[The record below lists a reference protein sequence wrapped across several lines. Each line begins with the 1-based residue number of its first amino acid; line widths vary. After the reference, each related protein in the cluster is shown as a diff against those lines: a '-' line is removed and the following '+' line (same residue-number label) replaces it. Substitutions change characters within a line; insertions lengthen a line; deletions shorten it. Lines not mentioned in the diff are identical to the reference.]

1 MVKVENK
8 ETLRL
13 LTSRFMKMNRAR
25 NVIAVIA
32 IILTSLLFTSL
43 FVGSVSMIL
52 SKRATEIK
60 QFMDS
65 AHASAQNLS
74 EEDAKRLQQTIEQSE
89 DVKRYGSGIFLGAG
103 MDERFGFSVE
113 VRYADENTAK
123 SFNCLPTTG
132 RLPEKENE
140 VALSSMVLESL
151 GVTPKIGE
159 EVTLTWEVNPMLK
172 QYKTDTFK
180 ICGFWQGDKAVLGQM
195 VWVSEAY
202 AKENRYPVTQEE
214 LENGIYNG
222 GKEYFL
228 WYKNLWNL
236 EKKTEKISKAA
247 GFTRAGTGMEVNP
260 AYNLFE
266 EDSFSFSSLIIMIL
280 FVILAGYLI
289 IYNIFNISVKT
300 DIRAYGLLKNVG
312 TTGKQLKK
320 IVRMQAWRLSA
331 IGIPIGLLCGYLAGL
346 CMAPSLTADAEISAQ
361 AGQTA
366 QTVVSANPL
375 IFLAA
380 ALLTLLTVYL
390 SSLQACK
397 MVERVSPVEALRLAE
412 GEQSHRK
419 IKKNTSVT
427 WWGMAVQNVLRNWK
441 KGLIVMLSIA
451 LSMVVVNCIVMLV
464 QGYDFDSYRKVL
476 LASDFQLDQ
485 MTGSLLNTNFN
496 GITPEIKEILDECP
510 DSAKTGYVY
519 YSEETHK
526 MEPELLKT
534 WEAFADKYEKNW
546 NDYEKQ
552 VWEEAKASNTVSVHF
567 LGISESVFD
576 KLEWRGEKCSW
587 DTFKS
592 GNYVLVDYGN
602 KYAER
607 PVSYYQTGGIF
618 QMDYKNGNQKD
629 YEVIGEALMP
639 YALDYPYADCIYITV
654 LVPEE
659 EYITQTGNESAMYA
673 AIDAKKGED
682 KQIKEYID
690 KNILKENDMIN
701 VFSVLDMKESFQR
714 YVSKYYMIGS
724 FLVVILAFIGIM
736 NFFNTTATSVI
747 SRKKELALLEV
758 VGMTKKQVS
767 KMLVT
772 EGFLYLGGAFVI
784 AVLLIVFGAKQILV
798 NTLGTAFFFRL
809 HLTIVPCVLMIPILV
824 GIAYVI
830 PKYQFEKMSR
840 ESIVERIRKE

>member
-13 LTSRFMKMNRAR
+13 LTKRFMKMNRAR
-25 NVIAVIA
+25 NIIAVIA
-32 IILTSLLFTSL
+32 IMLTSLLFTSL

-65 AHASAQNLS
+65 SHAIAQNLS
-74 EEDAKRLQQTIEQSE
+74 EEDAERLQKTIEQDE
-89 DVKRYGSGIFLGAG
+89 DVERYGSGIFLGAG

-113 VRYADENTAK
+113 VRYADENMAE

-140 VALSSMVLESL
+140 VAVSSLVLEAL

-172 QYKTDTFK
+172 QYKTDTFQ

-222 GKEYFL
+222 GKEYSV

-236 EKKTEKISKAA
+236 EKKTENISKTA
-247 GFTRAGTGMEVNP
+247 GFTKAGTGLEINP

-266 EDSFSFSSLIIMIL
+266 EDSFSFTSFIVMVL

-320 IVRMQAWRLSA
+320 IVRMQAWKLSA
-331 IGIPIGLLCGYLAGL
+331 VGIPIGLIFGYLAGL
-346 CMAPSLTADAEISAQ
+346 CMAPSLTADAQISAQ
-361 AGQTA
+361 AGKTA

-380 ALLTLLTVYL
+380 ILLTLLTVYL

-464 QGYDFDSYRKVL
+464 QGYDFDSFRKVF

-485 MTGSLLNTNFN
+485 MTGSLSNTNFN
-496 GITPEIKEILDECP
+496 GITPEIKEILNKCP
-510 DSAKTGYVY
+510 QSEKTGYVY
-519 YSEETHK
+519 YSEERHK
-526 MEPELLKT
+526 MEPALLKT
-534 WEAFADKYEKNW
+534 WETLAEKNKENW
-546 NDYEKQ
+546 TDYEKQ
-552 VWEEAKASNTVSVHF
+552 IWEETKADNMVKVHF
-567 LGISESVFD
+567 LGISEAVFD
-576 KLEWRGEKCSW
+576 MLEWKGEKCSW
-587 DTFKS
+587 NTFKS
-592 GNYVLVDYGN
+592 GDYVIVDYSD
-602 KYAER
+602 KYTEQ
-607 PVSYYQTGGIF
+607 PVSYYQSGETFKMEYG
-618 QMDYKNGNQKD
+618 NGKQKD
-629 YEVIGEALMP
+629 YGVIGEAMMP
-639 YALDYPYADCIYITV
+639 YSLDYPYADSVYITV
-654 LVPEE
+654 MVPEE
-659 EYITQTGNESAMYA
+659 EYITQTENQSAMYA

-682 KQIKEYID
+682 KQVKEYID
-690 KNILKENDMIN
+690 KNVLKENDMIN
-701 VFSVLDMKESFQR
+701 VFSVLDMKASFR
-714 YVSKYYMIGS
+714 RFVSKYYMIGS

-758 VGMTKKQVS
+758 VGMTKKQIS
-767 KMLVT
+767 KMLVA
-772 EGFLYLGGAFVI
+772 EGFLYLGGAFMI
-784 AVLLIVFGAKQILV
+784 AVLLVVVGAKQILI
-798 NTLGTAFFFRL
+798 NTLGTAFFFQL
-809 HLTIVPCVLMIPILV
+809 HLTIVPCLLMVPILS
-824 GIAYVI
+824 GIAYAI
-830 PKYQFEKMSR
+830 PKYQFKKMSQ
-840 ESIVERIRKE
+840 ESVVERIRKK

>member
-8 ETLRL
+8 ETLSL
-13 LTSRFMKMNRAR
+13 LTKRFMKMNRAR
-25 NVIAVIA
+25 NIIAVIA
-32 IILTSLLFTSL
+32 IALTALLFTSL

-52 SKRATEIK
+52 SQRATEIK

-65 AHASAQNLS
+65 AHANAQNLS
-74 EEDAKRLQQTIEQSE
+74 EEDAQSLQQAIEQSQ

-103 MDERFGFSVE
+103 MDERLGFSVE
-113 VRYADENTAK
+113 VRYADENMAE

-140 VALSSMVLESL
+140 VALSSMILEAL
-151 GVTPKIGE
+151 GVTPEIGE
-159 EVTLTWEVNPMLK
+159 EVTLTWEVNPTLK

-180 ICGFWQGDKAVLGQM
+180 VCGFWQGDKAVLGQM
-195 VWVSEAY
+195 VWVSKAY
-202 AKENRYPVTQEE
+202 AEENRYPVTQKE

-222 GKEYFL
+222 GLEYCV
-228 WYKNLWNL
+228 WYKNLWKL
-236 EKKTEKISKAA
+236 EEKTEKISKAA
-247 GFTRAGTGMEVNP
+247 GFTKAGTGMEVNP

-266 EDSFSFSSLIIMIL
+266 EDSFSFSSLAVMIL

-346 CMAPSLTADAEISAQ
+346 CMAPSLTADSDISAQ
-361 AGQTA
+361 AGQTS

-375 IFLAA
+375 IFVVA

-412 GEQSHRK
+412 GEQSQRK

-427 WWGMAVQNVLRNWK
+427 WWGMAVQNVFRNWK

-451 LSMVVVNCIVMLV
+451 LSMVVVNSIVMLV
-464 QGYDFDSYRKVL
+464 QGYDFEYYKNVF
-476 LASDFQLDQ
+476 LAADFQLDQ
-485 MTGSLLNTNFN
+485 MTGTLSNTNFN
-496 GITPEIKEILDECP
+496 GITPEIKEILNECP
-510 DSAKTGYVY
+510 ESEKTGYVY
-519 YSEETHK
+519 YSKETHQ
-526 MEPELLKT
+526 MEPELLKI
-534 WEAFADKYEKNW
+534 WETLADKYEENW

-552 VWEEAKASNTVSVHF
+552 IWEDAKATNTVNVHF
-567 LGISESVFD
+567 LGISQSVFD
-576 KLEWRGEKCSW
+576 KLEWRGEKPSW
-587 DTFKS
+587 DKFKS
-592 GNYVLVDYGN
+592 GDYVIVDYGD
-602 KYAER
+602 KYAEH
-607 PVSYYQTGGIF
+607 PVSYYQTGDTF
-618 QMDYKNGNQKD
+618 QMEYQNGNEKD
-629 YEVIGEALMP
+629 YEVLGEALMP
-639 YALDYPYADCIYITV
+639 YSLDYPYSDLIYITV
-654 LVPEE
+654 LVPED
-659 EYITQTGNESAMYA
+659 EYISQTGNESAMYA

-682 KQIKEYID
+682 KQVKEYIEE
-690 KNILKENDMIN
+690 NILKENDMIN

-714 YVSKYYMIGS
+714 FVSKYYMIGD
-724 FLVVILAFIGIM
+724 FLVLILAFIGIM

-747 SRKKELALLEV
+747 SRRKELALLEV

-767 KMLVT
+767 KMLVA

-784 AVLLIVFGAKQILV
+784 AVLLVVFGSEEILS
-798 NTLGTAFFFRL
+798 NTIGRAFFFQM
-809 HLTIVPCVLMIPILV
+809 HLTIVPCLLMIPILLV
-824 GIAYVI
+824 IAYAI

-840 ESIVERIRKE
+840 ESLVERIRME

>member
-113 VRYADENTAK
+113 VRYADENMAE
-123 SFNCLPTTG
+123 SFNCLRTTG

>member
-1 MVKVENK
+1 
-8 ETLRL
+8 
-13 LTSRFMKMNRAR
+13 
-25 NVIAVIA
+25 
-32 IILTSLLFTSL
+32 
-43 FVGSVSMIL
+43 
-52 SKRATEIK
+52 
-60 QFMDS
+60 
-65 AHASAQNLS
+65 
-74 EEDAKRLQQTIEQSE
+74 
-89 DVKRYGSGIFLGAG
+89 
-103 MDERFGFSVE
+103 
-113 VRYADENTAK
+113 
-123 SFNCLPTTG
+123 
-132 RLPEKENE
+132 
-140 VALSSMVLESL
+140 
-151 GVTPKIGE
+151 
-159 EVTLTWEVNPMLK
+159 
-172 QYKTDTFK
+172 
-180 ICGFWQGDKAVLGQM
+180 
-195 VWVSEAY
+195 
-202 AKENRYPVTQEE
+202 
-214 LENGIYNG
+214 
-222 GKEYFL
+222 
-228 WYKNLWNL
+228 
-236 EKKTEKISKAA
+236 
-247 GFTRAGTGMEVNP
+247 
-260 AYNLFE
+260 
-266 EDSFSFSSLIIMIL
+266 
-280 FVILAGYLI
+280 
-289 IYNIFNISVKT
+289 
-300 DIRAYGLLKNVG
+300 
-312 TTGKQLKK
+312 
-320 IVRMQAWRLSA
+320 
-331 IGIPIGLLCGYLAGL
+331 
-346 CMAPSLTADAEISAQ
+346 
-361 AGQTA
+361 
-366 QTVVSANPL
+366 
-375 IFLAA
+375 
-380 ALLTLLTVYL
+380 
-390 SSLQACK
+390 

-464 QGYDFDSYRKVL
+464 QGYDFDSYKKVL

-592 GNYVLVDYGN
+592 GNYVLVDYGD
-602 KYAER
+602 KYAEH
-607 PVSYYQTGGIF
+607 PVSYYQTGDIF

-701 VFSVLDMKESFQR
+701 VFSVLDMKASFRR

-758 VGMTKKQVS
+758 VGMTKKQIS
-767 KMLVT
+767 KMLVA

-784 AVLLIVFGAKQILV
+784 AVLLVVFGAEKILA

-809 HLTIVPCVLMIPILV
+809 HLTIVPCILMIPILIV
-824 GIAYVI
+824 IAYVI

>member
-113 VRYADENTAK
+113 VRYADENMAE

-592 GNYVLVDYGN
+592 GNYVLVDYGD
-602 KYAER
+602 KYAEH
-607 PVSYYQTGGIF
+607 PVSYYQTGDVF

-747 SRKKELALLEV
+747 SRKKELTLLEV

>member
-8 ETLRL
+8 ETLRV
-13 LTSRFMKMNRAR
+13 LTKRFMKMNRAR
-25 NVIAVIA
+25 NIIAVIA
-32 IILTSLLFTSL
+32 IMLTSLLFTSL

-65 AHASAQNLS
+65 AHATAQNLS
-74 EEDAKRLQQTIEQSE
+74 EEEAKRLQQTIEQSE
-89 DVKRYGSGIFLGAG
+89 EVERYGSGIFLGAG

-113 VRYADENTAK
+113 VRYADANMAE

-140 VALSSMVLESL
+140 VALSSMILETL

-159 EVTLTWEVNPMLK
+159 EITLTWEVNPMLK
-172 QYKTDTFK
+172 QYKTDTFQ

-195 VWVSEAY
+195 VWVYEAY
-202 AKENRYPVTQEE
+202 AKENCYPVTEEE

-222 GKEYFL
+222 GKEYSV

-236 EKKTEKISKAA
+236 EKKTETISKAA
-247 GFTRAGTGMEVNP
+247 GFTKAGTGMEVNP
-260 AYNLFE
+260 AYNLLE
-266 EDSFSFSSLIIMIL
+266 EDSFSFSSLIVMIL

-331 IGIPIGLLCGYLAGL
+331 VGIPIGLLCGYLAGL

-361 AGQTA
+361 AGKTA

-375 IFLAA
+375 IFLSA

-412 GEQSHRK
+412 GEQSQRK

>member
-113 VRYADENTAK
+113 VRYADENMAE

-172 QYKTDTFK
+172 QYKTDTFQ

-222 GKEYFL
+222 GKEYSV

-247 GFTRAGTGMEVNP
+247 GFTKAGTGMEVNP

-758 VGMTKKQVS
+758 VGMTKKQIS

>member
-113 VRYADENTAK
+113 VRYADENMAE

-172 QYKTDTFK
+172 QYKTDTFQ
-180 ICGFWQGDKAVLGQM
+180 ICGFWQGDKAVLGQV

-602 KYAER
+602 KYAEH
-607 PVSYYQTGGIF
+607 PVSYYQTGDIF

>member
-1 MVKVENK
+1 
-8 ETLRL
+8 
-13 LTSRFMKMNRAR
+13 
-25 NVIAVIA
+25 
-32 IILTSLLFTSL
+32 
-43 FVGSVSMIL
+43 
-52 SKRATEIK
+52 
-60 QFMDS
+60 
-65 AHASAQNLS
+65 
-74 EEDAKRLQQTIEQSE
+74 
-89 DVKRYGSGIFLGAG
+89 
-103 MDERFGFSVE
+103 
-113 VRYADENTAK
+113 
-123 SFNCLPTTG
+123 
-132 RLPEKENE
+132 
-140 VALSSMVLESL
+140 MVLESL

-172 QYKTDTFK
+172 QYKTDTFQ

-701 VFSVLDMKESFQR
+701 VSSVLDMKASFR
-714 YVSKYYMIGS
+714 RFVSKYYMIGS

>member
-8 ETLRL
+8 ETLQL
-13 LTSRFMKMNRAR
+13 LTNRFMKMNRAR
-25 NVIAVIA
+25 NIIAVIA
-32 IILTSLLFTSL
+32 IMLTSLLFTSL

-65 AHASAQNLS
+65 AHATAQNLS
-74 EEDAKRLQQTIEQSE
+74 EEDAERLQKTIEQSDE
-89 DVKRYGSGIFLGAG
+89 VERYGTGIFLGAG
-103 MDERFGFSVE
+103 RDKHFGFSVE
-113 VRYADENTAK
+113 VRYADENMAE

-140 VALSSMVLESL
+140 AAVSSLVLEAL
-151 GVTPKIGE
+151 GVTPKVGE

-172 QYKTDTFK
+172 QYKTDTFR

-202 AKENRYPVTQEE
+202 AKENCYPVTQEE

-222 GKEYFL
+222 SKEYSV
-228 WYKNLWNL
+228 WYRNLWNL
-236 EKKTEKISKAA
+236 EKKTETISKAA
-247 GFTRAGTGMEVNP
+247 GFTKAGTGMEVNP

-280 FVILAGYLI
+280 FVTLAGYLI
-289 IYNIFNISVKT
+289 IYNIFSISVKT

-320 IVRMQAWRLSA
+320 IAHMQAWKLSA
-331 IGIPIGLLCGYLAGL
+331 VGIPIGLLCGYLAGL
-346 CMAPSLTADAEISAQ
+346 CMSPSLTADAQISAQ
-361 AGQTA
+361 AEQTT

-380 ALLTLLTVYL
+380 AILTLLTVYL

-397 MVERVSPVEALRLAE
+397 MVERVSPVEALHLAE
-412 GEQSHRK
+412 GELPQRK

-427 WWGMAVQNVLRNWK
+427 WWGMAVQNVFRNWK

-464 QGYDFDSYRKVL
+464 QGYDFESYQNVF

-485 MTGSLLNTNFN
+485 MTDTLSNTNFN
-496 GITPEIKEILDECP
+496 GITPEIKEILDKCP
-510 DSAKTGYVY
+510 ESDQTGYVY
-519 YSEETHK
+519 YSKETHR
-526 MEPELLKT
+526 MEPALLKT
-534 WEAFADKYEKNW
+534 WETLADKYKKNW

-552 VWEEAKASNTVSVHF
+552 IREEARAANTVNVHF

-592 GNYVLVDYGN
+592 GDYVLVDYGD
-602 KYAER
+602 KYAEH
-607 PVSYYQTGGIF
+607 PVSYYQTGDAF
-618 QMDYKNGNQKD
+618 QMEYRNGRRKD
-629 YEVIGEALMP
+629 YEVLGEALMP
-639 YALDYPYADCIYITV
+639 YALDYPYSDLIYITV

-659 EYITQTGNESAMYA
+659 EYIAQTGNESAMYA

-682 KQIKEYID
+682 KQVKEYID
-690 KNILKENDMIN
+690 ENILKENDMIN
-701 VFSVLDMKESFQR
+701 VSSILDMKASFR
-714 YVSKYYMIGS
+714 RFVSKYYMIGG
-724 FLVVILAFIGIM
+724 FLVIILAFIGIM
-736 NFFNTTATSVI
+736 NFFNTTATSVL

-758 VGMTKKQVS
+758 VGMTKKQIS
-767 KMLVT
+767 KMLVA
-772 EGFLYLGGAFVI
+772 EGFLYLGGAFII
-784 AVLLIVFGAKQILV
+784 AILLVVFGAEKILA
-798 NTLGTAFFFRL
+798 NTLGMAFFFQM
-809 HLTIVPCVLMIPILV
+809 HLTIVPCLLMVPILS
-824 GIAYVI
+824 GIAYAI
-830 PKYQFEKMSR
+830 PKYQFKKMSR
-840 ESIVERIRKE
+840 ESVVERIRKE

>member
-13 LTSRFMKMNRAR
+13 LTKRFMKMNRAR

-32 IILTSLLFTSL
+32 IMLTSLLFTSL

-65 AHASAQNLS
+65 AHANAQNLS
-74 EEDAKRLQQTIEQSE
+74 EEDADRLQQTIKQSE
-89 DVKRYGSGIFLGAG
+89 QVERYGSGIFLGAG
-103 MDERFGFSVE
+103 MDKRFGFSVE
-113 VRYADENTAK
+113 VRYADENMAE

-140 VALSSMVLESL
+140 VALSSMILEAL

-159 EVTLTWEVNPMLK
+159 EVTLTWEVNLVRK
-172 QYKTDTFK
+172 QYKTDTFQ

-202 AKENRYPVTQEE
+202 AKKNCYPVTQKE

-222 GKEYFL
+222 SKEYSI

-236 EKKTEKISKAA
+236 EKKTETISKAA
-247 GFTRAGTGMEVNP
+247 GFTNAGTGMEVNP

-331 IGIPIGLLCGYLAGL
+331 VGIPIGLLCGYLSGL
-346 CMAPSLTADAEISAQ
+346 WMAPSLTADAEISAQ
-361 AGQTA
+361 AGQTT
-366 QTVVSANPL
+366 QTVVSSNPL
-375 IFLAA
+375 IFLVA

-390 SSLQACK
+390 SSLKACK
-397 MVERVSPVEALRLAE
+397 MVERVSPVEALRLEE
-412 GEQSHRK
+412 GGQSQRK
-419 IKKNTSVT
+419 IKKNISVT
-427 WWGMAVQNVLRNWK
+427 WWGMAVQNVFRNWK
-441 KGLIVMLSIA
+441 KGLIVMFSIA
-451 LSMVVVNCIVMLV
+451 FSMVVVNCIVMLV
-464 QGYDFDSYRKVL
+464 QGYDFEAYRNVF

-485 MTGSLLNTNFN
+485 MTGTLSNTNFN
-496 GITPEIKEILDECP
+496 GITPKIKEILDECP
-510 DSAKTGYVY
+510 ESAQTGYVY

-526 MEPELLKT
+526 MEPTLLKT
-534 WEAFADKYEKNW
+534 WETLADKYKENW

-552 VWEEAKASNTVSVHF
+552 IWKEAKATNTVNVHF
-567 LGISESVFD
+567 LGISECVFN

-592 GNYVLVDYGN
+592 GNYVIVDYGD
-602 KYAER
+602 KYAAH
-607 PVSYYQTGGIF
+607 PVSYYQTGDVFKMNYRNGNRK
-618 QMDYKNGNQKD
+618 DYK
-629 YEVIGEALMP
+629 VIGEALMP
-639 YALDYPYADCIYITV
+639 YALDYPYSDLIYITV

-673 AIDAKKGED
+673 AIDAKKGAD
-682 KQIKEYID
+682 KQIKAYID
-690 KNILKENDMIN
+690 KTVLKENDMIN

-714 YVSKYYMIGS
+714 FVSKYYMIGG

-758 VGMTKKQVS
+758 VGMTKKQIS
-767 KMLVT
+767 KMLVA

-784 AVLLIVFGAKQILV
+784 AVLLVVFGAEKILA
-798 NTLGTAFFFRL
+798 NTLGKAFFFQM
-809 HLTIVPCVLMIPILV
+809 HLTIVPCILMIPILV

-830 PKYQFEKMSR
+830 PKYQFEKMSQ
-840 ESIVERIRKE
+840 ESVVERIRKE

>member
-25 NVIAVIA
+25 NIIAVIA
-32 IILTSLLFTSL
+32 IMLTSLLFTSL

-74 EEDAKRLQQTIEQSE
+74 EEDAKRLQETIEQSE
-89 DVKRYGSGIFLGAG
+89 QVERYGSGIFLGAG

-113 VRYADENTAK
+113 VRYADENMAE

-140 VALSSMVLESL
+140 VALSSMILENL
-151 GVTPKIGE
+151 GVRPKIGE
-159 EVTLTWEVNPMLK
+159 EITLTWEVNPMLK
-172 QYKTDTFK
+172 QYKTDTFQ

-202 AKENRYPVTQEE
+202 AKENCYPVTEEE

-222 GKEYFL
+222 GKEYSV

-236 EKKTEKISKAA
+236 EKKTETISKAA
-247 GFTRAGTGMEVNP
+247 GFTKAGTGMEVNP

-331 IGIPIGLLCGYLAGL
+331 VGIPIGLLCGYLAGL

-592 GNYVLVDYGN
+592 GNYVLVDYGD
-602 KYAER
+602 KYAEH
-607 PVSYYQTGGIF
+607 PVSYYQTGDVF
-618 QMDYKNGNQKD
+618 QMEYKNGNQKD

-639 YALDYPYADCIYITV
+639 YALDYPYADLIYITV
-654 LVPEE
+654 LVPED

-682 KQIKEYID
+682 KKIKEYID
-690 KNILKENDMIN
+690 ENILKENDMIN
-701 VFSVLDMKESFQR
+701 VFSVLDMEESFQQF
-714 YVSKYYMIGS
+714 VSKYYMIGG

-784 AVLLIVFGAKQILV
+784 AVLLVVFGAEKILA
-798 NTLGTAFFFRL
+798 NTLGTAFFFRM
-809 HLTIVPCVLMIPILV
+809 HLTIVPCILMIPILI

-840 ESIVERIRKE
+840 ESVVERIRKE

>member
-113 VRYADENTAK
+113 VRYADENMAE

-140 VALSSMVLESL
+140 VAVSSLVLEAL

-592 GNYVLVDYGN
+592 GNYVLVDYGD
-602 KYAER
+602 KYAEH
-607 PVSYYQTGGIF
+607 PVSYYQTGDIF

>member
-65 AHASAQNLS
+65 AHAIAQNLS

-89 DVKRYGSGIFLGAG
+89 DVKRYGFGIFLGAG

-113 VRYADENTAK
+113 VRYADENMAE

-140 VALSSMVLESL
+140 VALSSTILESL

-346 CMAPSLTADAEISAQ
+346 CMVPSLTADAEISAQ

>member
-25 NVIAVIA
+25 NIIAVIA
-32 IILTSLLFTSL
+32 IMLTSLLFTSL

-74 EEDAKRLQQTIEQSE
+74 EEDAKRLQETIEQSE
-89 DVKRYGSGIFLGAG
+89 QVERYGSGIFLGAG

-113 VRYADENTAK
+113 VRYADENMAE

-140 VALSSMVLESL
+140 VALSSMILENL
-151 GVTPKIGE
+151 GVRPKIGE
-159 EVTLTWEVNPMLK
+159 EITLTWEVNPMLK
-172 QYKTDTFK
+172 QYKTDTFQ

-202 AKENRYPVTQEE
+202 AKENCYPVTEEE

-222 GKEYFL
+222 GKEYSV

-236 EKKTEKISKAA
+236 EKKTETISKAA
-247 GFTRAGTGMEVNP
+247 GFTKAGTGMEVNP
-260 AYNLFE
+260 AYNLLE
-266 EDSFSFSSLIIMIL
+266 EDSFSFSSLIVMIL

-331 IGIPIGLLCGYLAGL
+331 VGIPIGLLCGYLAGL

-464 QGYDFDSYRKVL
+464 QGYDFDSYKKVF

-485 MTGSLLNTNFN
+485 MTNSLLNTNFN

-510 DSAKTGYVY
+510 DGAQTGYVY

-534 WEAFADKYEKNW
+534 WEAFADKYEENW
-546 NDYEKQ
+546 TDYEEQ

-840 ESIVERIRKE
+840 ESVVERIRKE

>member
-13 LTSRFMKMNRAR
+13 LTKRFMKMNRAR

-32 IILTSLLFTSL
+32 IMLTSLLFTSL

-65 AHASAQNLS
+65 SHANAQNLS
-74 EEDAKRLQQTIEQSE
+74 EKDAERLQKIIKQSE
-89 DVKRYGSGIFLGAG
+89 DVERYGTGIFLGAG
-103 MDERFGFSVE
+103 MDKRFGFSVE
-113 VRYADENTAK
+113 VRYADENMAE

-140 VALSSMVLESL
+140 VALSSIILKAL

-159 EVTLTWEVNPMLK
+159 EVTLTWEVNPTRK
-172 QYKTDTFK
+172 QYKTDKFR
-180 ICGFWQGDKAVLGQM
+180 ICGIWQGDKAVLGQM
-195 VWVSEAY
+195 VWVSEDY
-202 AKENRYPVTQEE
+202 AKKNCNPVTQKE

-222 GKEYFL
+222 SKEYCV

-236 EKKTEKISKAA
+236 EKKTEKISKAV
-247 GFTRAGTGMEVNP
+247 GFTKAGTGMEVNP

-266 EDSFSFSSLIIMIL
+266 EDSFSFSSLIVMIV

-312 TTGKQLKK
+312 TTGRQLKK
-320 IVRMQAWRLSA
+320 IVHMQAWRLSA
-331 IGIPIGLLCGYLAGL
+331 VGIPIGLLCGYLAGL

-361 AGQTA
+361 AGQTT

-380 ALLTLLTVYL
+380 ALLTLLTVYF

-412 GEQSHRK
+412 GEQSRRK

-427 WWGMAVQNVLRNWK
+427 WWGMAVQNVFRNWK

-464 QGYDFDSYRKVL
+464 QGYDFESYRNVF

-485 MTGSLLNTNFN
+485 MTGTLSNTNFN
-496 GITPEIKEILDECP
+496 GITPEIKDTLDKCP
-510 DSAKTGYVY
+510 ESNQTGYVY
-519 YSEETHK
+519 YSKETHK
-526 MEPELLKT
+526 MEPSLLKI
-534 WEAFADKYEKNW
+534 WKKLADKYKENW

-552 VWEEAKASNTVSVHF
+552 IWKEARTTNTVNVHF

-576 KLEWRGEKCSW
+576 KLEWRGKKCSW

-592 GNYVLVDYGN
+592 GNYVIVDYGDQ
-602 KYAER
+602 YAEH
-607 PVSYYQTGGIF
+607 PVSYYQTGDTF
-618 QMDYKNGNQKD
+618 QMAYKNGNQKD
-629 YEVIGEALMP
+629 YKVIGEALMP
-639 YALDYPYADCIYITV
+639 YALDYPYSDLIYITV

-682 KQIKEYID
+682 KQVKAYIEE
-690 KNILKENDMIN
+690 NVLKENDMIN
-701 VFSVLDMKESFQR
+701 VFSVLDMKASFQR
-714 YVSKYYMIGS
+714 FVSKYYMIGG

-758 VGMTKKQVS
+758 VGMTKKQIS
-767 KMLVT
+767 KMLVA
-772 EGFLYLGGAFVI
+772 EGFLYLGGAFII
-784 AVLLIVFGAKQILV
+784 AVLLVVFGAEKILA
-798 NTLGTAFFFRL
+798 NTLGTAFFFQM
-809 HLTIVPCVLMIPILV
+809 HLTIVPCILMIPILV
-824 GIAYVI
+824 VIAYAI
-830 PKYQFEKMSR
+830 PKYQFKKMSQ
-840 ESIVERIRKE
+840 ESVVERIRRE

>member
-13 LTSRFMKMNRAR
+13 LTKRFMKMNRAR
-25 NVIAVIA
+25 NIIAVIA
-32 IILTSLLFTSL
+32 IMLTSLLFTSL

-65 AHASAQNLS
+65 SHAIAQNLS
-74 EEDAKRLQQTIEQSE
+74 EEDAERLQKTIEQDE
-89 DVKRYGSGIFLGAG
+89 DVERYGSGIFLGAG

-113 VRYADENTAK
+113 VRYADENMAE

-140 VALSSMVLESL
+140 VALSSTILESL

-172 QYKTDTFK
+172 QYKTDTFQ

-222 GKEYFL
+222 GKEYSV

-247 GFTRAGTGMEVNP
+247 GFTKAGTGMEVNP

-346 CMAPSLTADAEISAQ
+346 CMAPSLTADVAISAQ
-361 AGQTA
+361 AGKTA

-380 ALLTLLTVYL
+380 ILLTLLTVYL

-419 IKKNTSVT
+419 VKKNTSVT

-464 QGYDFDSYRKVL
+464 QGYDFDSYRKVF

-485 MTGSLLNTNFN
+485 MTGSLSNTNFN

-546 NDYEKQ
+546 TDYEEQ
-552 VWEEAKASNTVSVHF
+552 IWEDAKASNTVSVHF

-592 GNYVLVDYGN
+592 GNYVLVDYGD
-602 KYAER
+602 KYAEH
-607 PVSYYQTGGIF
+607 PVSYYQTGDVF
-618 QMDYKNGNQKD
+618 QMEYKNGNQKD

-639 YALDYPYADCIYITV
+639 YALDYPYADLIYITV
-654 LVPEE
+654 LVPED

-714 YVSKYYMIGS
+714 YVSKYYMVGS

-758 VGMTKKQVS
+758 VGMTKKQIS
-767 KMLVT
+767 KMLVA

-784 AVLLIVFGAKQILV
+784 AVLLVVVGAKQILI